1 MRKKIKSLDC
11 TGMEV
16 SKDLA
21 FDIFMNNVQ
30 AMILPTG
37 VNIVGIVENTRYA
50 RTILPERVSIKAF
63 VDSVNRQLAIQG
75 RKYELINGTDKVYL
89 TNVCLKNE

>member
-1 MRKKIKSLDC
+1 MRKKIRNLDC

-16 SKDLA
+16 SKDLDFDA
-21 FDIFMNNVQ
+21 FINDVW

-37 VNIVGIVENTRYA
+37 INIVGIVENTRYA

-63 VDSVNRQLAIQG
+63 VDSVNRQLTIQG
-75 RKYELINGTDKVYL
+75 RRYELINGTNKVYL
-89 TNVCLKNE
+89 TDICT